1 MLPLFLQLLLLL
13 FVVGVDV
20 VDVAGVVVVVGCVA
34 VCMPVCPSASLS
46 SKGDTQIR
54 LISPAIALVIAISIP
69 ITTTRPQQ

>member
-1 MLPLFLQLLLLL
+1 MFLQLLLLL

-20 VDVAGVVVVVGCVA
+20 ADVAGVAVVVGVGCVV